1 MDSAPRA
8 SATDSARTTANGNG
22 RHGLIDLARVAVE
35 DTVRLVQQ
43 EIQLAKIEIK
53 EMLVSNLKAAVFLGI
68 AALCGLLFLIMLLVT
83 IALVI
88 PAHALVAGIE
98 TVLFLVLAVILGL
111 VGKRMLQIGP
121 PPKTMTTL
129 KEDAEGAKQELKRKG
144 KWGRPVPTPG
154 KRERRSHWG
163 PEAHR

>member
-8 SATDSARTTANGNG
+8 SATESARTTGTNGNG
-22 RHGLIDLARVAVE
+22 RRGLIDLARVAVE

-88 PAHALVAGIE
+88 PAHALVGGIE
-98 TVLFLVLAVILGL
+98 AVLFLILSVILGL
-111 VGKRMLQIGP
+111 MGKGMLKIGA

-129 KEDAEGAKQELKRKG
+129 KEDAQWAKTVLKRNG
-144 KWGRPVPTPG
+144 K
-154 KRERRSHWG
+154 
-163 PEAHR
+163 

>member
-1 MDSAPRA
+1 MDSAARA
-8 SATDSARTTANGNG
+8 SAQESTGMTSANGSG
-22 RHGLIDLARVAVE
+22 RRGLIDLARVAVE

-68 AALCGLLFLIMLLVT
+68 AALCGLLFFIMLLVT

-98 TVLFLVLAVILGL
+98 TALFLVLAVILGL
-111 VGKRMLQIGP
+111 MGKGMLKIGA

-129 KEDAEGAKQELKRKG
+129 KEDAEWAKTVLKRNG
-144 KWGRPVPTPG
+144 K
-154 KRERRSHWG
+154 
-163 PEAHR
+163 

>member
-8 SATDSARTTANGNG
+8 SATESARTTDTNGNG
-22 RHGLIDLARVAVE
+22 RRGLIDLARVAVE

-43 EIQLAKIEIK
+43 EIQLAKIEIG
-53 EMLVSNLKAAVFLGI
+53 EMLRSNIRAAVFLSV
-68 AALCGLLFLIMLLVT
+68 AAVCALLFFVMLLVT

-98 TVLFLVLAVILGL
+98 TALFLVLLIVFAL
-111 VGKRMLQIGP
+111 VGKSMLKIGA

-129 KEDAEGAKQELKRKG
+129 KEDAEWAKQVLKRNG
-144 KWGRPVPTPG
+144 K
-154 KRERRSHWG
+154 
-163 PEAHR
+163 

>member
-8 SATDSARTTANGNG
+8 SATDSARTTANGNS

-43 EIQLAKIEIK
+43 EIQLAKIELK
-53 EMLVSNLKAAVFLGI
+53 EMLRSNIKAAVFLGI
-68 AALCGLLFLIMLLVT
+68 AALCGLLFFILLLVT
-83 IALVI
+83 IALII
-88 PAHALVAGIE
+88 PAHALAAGIE
-98 TVLFLVLAVILGL
+98 TALFLVLAVILGL

-129 KEDAEGAKQELKRKG
+129 KEDAEWAKQVLKRNG
-144 KWGRPVPTPG
+144 K
-154 KRERRSHWG
+154 
-163 PEAHR
+163 

>member
-8 SATDSARTTANGNG
+8 SATDSARTSATNGSS

-43 EIQLAKIEIK
+43 EIQLAKIELK
-53 EMLVSNLKAAVFLGI
+53 EMLQSNLKAAVFLGV
-68 AALCGLLFLIMLLVT
+68 AAFCGLLFFIMLLVT
-83 IALVI
+83 IALII

-98 TVLFLVLAVILGL
+98 TVVFLLLAVILAL
-111 VGKRMLQIGP
+111 VGKSMLKIGP

-129 KEDAEGAKQELKRKG
+129 KEDAEWAKQVLKRNG
-144 KWGRPVPTPG
+144 K
-154 KRERRSHWG
+154 
-163 PEAHR
+163 

>member
-22 RHGLIDLARVAVE
+22 PHGLIDLARVAVE

-43 EIQLAKIEIK
+43 EIQLAKIELK
-53 EMLVSNLKAAVFLGI
+53 EMLQRNIKAAVFLGI
-68 AALCGLLFLIMLLVT
+68 AAICGLLFFIMLLVT
-83 IALVI
+83 IALII

-98 TVLFLVLAVILGL
+98 TVLFLVLALILGL
-111 VGKRMLQIGP
+111 VGKSMLLIGP

-129 KEDAEGAKQELKRKG
+129 KEDAEWAKQVLKRNG
-144 KWGRPVPTPG
+144 K
-154 KRERRSHWG
+154 
-163 PEAHR
+163 

>member
-8 SATDSARTTANGNG
+8 SATESTRTTAKNGNS

-43 EIQLAKIEIK
+43 EIQLAKIELK
-53 EMLVSNLKAAVFLGI
+53 EMLQSNLKAAVFLGI
-68 AALCGLLFLIMLLVT
+68 AAFCALLFFIMLLVT
-83 IALVI
+83 IAFII

-98 TVLFLVLAVILGL
+98 TVLFLVFAVILAL
-111 VGKRMLQIGP
+111 VGKGMLKIGP

-129 KEDAEGAKQELKRKG
+129 KEDAEWAKQVLKRNG
-144 KWGRPVPTPG
+144 K
-154 KRERRSHWG
+154 
-163 PEAHR
+163 

>member
-1 MDSAPRA
+1 MDSAPQA
-8 SATDSARTTANGNG
+8 SAMDSKRTTSTNGNS

-43 EIQLAKIEIK
+43 EIQLAKIEVK
-53 EMLVSNLKAAVFLGI
+53 EMLQTNIKAAIFLGG

-88 PAHALVAGIE
+88 PAHALAAGIE
-98 TVLFLVLAVILGL
+98 TVIFLVLTAVLAL
-111 VGKRMLQIGP
+111 VGKSMLKIGP

-129 KEDAEGAKQELKRKG
+129 KEDAEWAKQVLKRNG
-144 KWGRPVPTPG
+144 K
-154 KRERRSHWG
+154 
-163 PEAHR
+163 

>member
-1 MDSAPRA
+1 MDSAAQA

-53 EMLVSNLKAAVFLGI
+53 EMLQSNIKAAVFLGI
-68 AALCGLLFLIMLLVT
+68 AAFCGLVFFLMLLVT

-98 TVLFLVLAVILGL
+98 TLLFLVLAVILGL
-111 VGKRMLQIGP
+111 VGKSMLQIGP

-129 KEDAEGAKQELKRKG
+129 KEDAEWAKQVLKRNG
-144 KWGRPVPTPG
+144 K
-154 KRERRSHWG
+154 
-163 PEAHR
+163 

>member
-8 SATDSARTTANGNG
+8 SATDSARTTANGNS

-43 EIQLAKIEIK
+43 EIQLAKIELK
-53 EMLVSNLKAAVFLGI
+53 EMLRSNIKAAVFLGI
-68 AALCGLLFLIMLLVT
+68 AAFCGLLFFILLLVT
-83 IALVI
+83 IALII

-98 TVLFLVLAVILGL
+98 TGLFLVLAVILGL
-111 VGKRMLQIGP
+111 VGKSRLQIGP

-129 KEDAEGAKQELKRKG
+129 KEDAEWAKQVLKRNG
-144 KWGRPVPTPG
+144 K
-154 KRERRSHWG
+154 
-163 PEAHR
+163 